1 MAFPIAQAG
10 AGALLGLGAGL
21 EELIRRNT
29 GKKTG
34 GNFVTGYPGE
44 TQQFQRFTPNQQGL
58 QNQSINQTLALLQGG
73 TSPLA
78 QSSFAPIE
86 QKARSDF
93 ASKTIPSLAERF
105 TALGNGQ
112 RSSAF
117 QGALGEAGAGLE
129 QGLAGLQSG
138 HNLQL
143 LQLLLGLGMQP
154 SFESA
159 YTPAQPGL
167 LQAVAPA
174 AGKAAALAFGAPSP
188 LGEFSGYGDLF
199 HLLSNL
205 QASRNAQQYT
215 GPQQQQIQSANRL
228 GGA

>member
-1 MAFPIAQAG
+1 MALPLFAG
-10 AGALLGLGAGL
+10 LGLGAAGLGAGL
-21 EELIRRNT
+21 EELVRRNT
-29 GKKTG
+29 GKGTG
-34 GNFVTGYPGE
+34 GNFLTGYPGG
-44 TQQFQRFTPNQQGL
+44 TQQFQRFTPGQQNVQNQGL
-58 QNQSINQTLALLQGG
+58 QQAISLLQGG
-73 TSPLA
+73 SSPLA
-78 QSSFAPIE
+78 QSSFAPIA

-167 LQAVAPA
+167 LQAVAPT
-174 AGKAAALAFGAPSP
+174 AGKAAALAFGAPAG
-188 LGEFSGYGDLF
+188 LGEFGGYGDLF

-205 QASRNAQQYT
+205 QSSRNAQQYA
-215 GPQQQQIQSANRL
+215 GPQQQYMQQANRL